1 MSSGNV
7 VSVSAPASLCILG
20 DPGDVFGGAV
30 LACSLSIGATVEV
43 SASPAFE
50 IWANSQQ
57 RLVKWVGDLQLQGDD
72 WDMARAVLQSLQWG
86 LKPVRIAYSTL
97 PKGWGLGDAV
107 PTLVA
112 LLRGLLAWQGKDTLP
127 YHLAEGAYSLSQGV
141 FGNVGGLGAAY
152 MAAFQGLCLLDFR
165 HRDDTN
171 ANARVYATVERLTV
185 PAGRI
190 PLAVAHRGEG
200 RPARDALLG
209 LRERWL
215 AGEQRVQESYR
226 IINRLV
232 HEGKT
237 AVLEGDW
244 ERLGRLMNEN
254 AIIQSNLT
262 SFDPDSEE
270 LAEAALDAGAWGVR
284 PVGVGEYGTIMA
296 LHPEPSE
303 LVRIW
308 TQMGAQT
315 FDLAPELEDND
326 GPIGEDRSR
335 DDQHPSR
342 ALG

>member
-1 MSSGNV
+1 MSSHDT
-7 VSVSAPASLCILG
+7 VSVSVPASLCILG
-20 DPGDVFGGAV
+20 DPGDLFGGAV
-30 LACSLSIGATVEV
+30 LACSLSLKATVEV
-43 SASPAFE
+43 SPSPAFE

-57 RLVKWVGDLQLQGDD
+57 RLVKWTGDLQFQGDD
-72 WDMARAVLQSLQWG
+72 WDVARAVAQYLQWG
-86 LKPVRIAYSTL
+86 LEPVRIAYSTM
-97 PKGWGLGDAV
+97 PRGWGLGDAV

-112 LLRGLLAWQGKDTLP
+112 LLRGLLAWKGQDALP
-127 YHLAEGAYSLSQGV
+127 YHLAESAYALSHAVLGEV
-141 FGNVGGLGAAY
+141 SGLAVAY
-152 MAAFQGLCLLDFR
+152 MAVFPGLCLLDFR
-165 HRDDTN
+165 HRDDSN
-171 ANARVYATVERLTV
+171 ANTRVYATVERLAPPV
-185 PAGRI
+185 RAL
-190 PLAVAHRGEG
+190 PLVVAHKGAG

-215 AGEQRVQESYR
+215 AGERRVQESYR
-226 IINRLV
+226 IIDRLV

-284 PVGVGEYGTIMA
+284 PVGVGEYGTLVA

-303 LVRIW
+303 LANVW

-315 FDLAPELEDND
+315 FDVVLGQEESD
-326 GPIGEDRSR
+326 G
-335 DDQHPSR
+335 
-342 ALG
+342 

>member
-1 MSSGNV
+1 MSSGRV
-7 VSVSAPASLCILG
+7 ISVSAPASLCILG

-30 LACSLSIGATVEV
+30 LACSLSMGATVEI

-50 IWANSQQ
+50 VWANDQP
-57 RLVKWVGDLQLQGDD
+57 RLFKWVGDLQLQGDE
-72 WDMARAVLQSLQWG
+72 WDLARAAVQFIRWG
-86 LKPVRIAYSTL
+86 LTPVRIAYSTL
-97 PKGWGLGDAV
+97 PNGWGLGDAV

-141 FGNVGGLGAAY
+141 LGGVGGLGAAY
-152 MAAFQGLCLLDFR
+152 MAAFRGLCLLDFSS
-165 HRDDTN
+165 RDDAN
-171 ANARVYATVERLTV
+171 ANVRAYGVVERLTA

-190 PLAVAHRGEG
+190 PLVAAHRGAG
-200 RPARDALLG
+200 RPARDALLS

-215 AGEQRVQESYR
+215 AGERRVQEAYR

-232 HEGKT
+232 HEGKA
-237 AVLEGDW
+237 AVLESDW

-284 PVGVGEYGTIMA
+284 PVGVGEYGTIVA
-296 LHPEPSE
+296 LHPDPPE
-303 LVRIW
+303 LMEIW

-315 FDLAPELEDND
+315 FDLALDLEGNH
-326 GPIGEDRSR
+326 GEVARDRSGN
-335 DDQHPSR
+335 DQHP
-342 ALG
+342 